1 MKRWQLPEINSWSE
15 LHNYIAMSQN
25 LYQEASQR
33 VINNFHYIL
42 ETMDKITEKELQN
55 EFLMWRSEYGIGNL
69 IKNFLFT

>member
-1 MKRWQLPEINSWSE
+1 
-15 LHNYIAMSQN
+15 MSQN